1 MNQESTLN
9 DTPVDSSPFNF
20 LVQQLHARGGKQER
34 AARFNPR
41 PPGVIREGS
50 ATHAVLEFLR
60 SRPRMF
66 FTHGQIVD
74 ATGRTEKSVCWGLLY
89 LRTQGLIDSL
99 EDATRCSRYL
109 KYRLAQS
116 TAKAPIK

>member
-1 MNQESTLN
+1 MN
-9 DTPVDSSPFNF
+9 DTPAASSPFNF
-20 LVQQLHARGGKQER
+20 LVQQLHARGGKPER
-34 AARFNPR
+34 PAHFNPR
-41 PPGVIREGS
+41 PPGVIRDGS

-89 LRTQGLIDSL
+89 LRTQGLIDSF

-109 KYRLAQS
+109 KYRLAEQPE
-116 TAKAPIK
+116 KDLLR